1 MYNQTASLLDSCAH
15 NAALAEG
22 PPAITQALSLLAQ
35 RLAAVARLR
44 ATFCLRVEGGQ
55 QAAAFR
61 AALEKG
67 SGETYQRP
75 SPTDSNTSTSIS
87 LPLDASG
94 KQRHQHAAFGGKAA
108 AGGAAAAATAAA
120 ALDASAAASSAAV
133 LLVGMPK
140 SLLERQLL
148 ASQHSQAVL
157 QALASF
163 GKSGEK
169 LREYMGQ
176 VAAQVSL
183 GPPVCVVDVPV

>member
-108 AGGAAAAATAAA
+108 AGGAASTAAA

-183 GPPVCVVDVPV
+183 GPPVCVADVPV